1 MPVTNTLTHVCV
13 ESDFYTPTRGIALVS
28 GQTNLPGASSIAV
41 EKAGIFA
48 SASLSAIRQRRD
60 VDLLDLCNT
69 ALTKVPKPWSKVIVC
84 ETIFNFFDIFFLRG
98 IYCVVGC

>member
-98 IYCVVGC
+98 IYCVVGY